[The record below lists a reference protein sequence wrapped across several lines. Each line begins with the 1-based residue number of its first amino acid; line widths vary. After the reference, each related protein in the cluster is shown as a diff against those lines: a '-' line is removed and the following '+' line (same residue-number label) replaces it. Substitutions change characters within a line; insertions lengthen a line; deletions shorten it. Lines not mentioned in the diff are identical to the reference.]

1 MRLAAALVLI
11 MVPSGAASLVHEAE
25 FASPLIM
32 LGDLD
37 LSFNG
42 RLLLLAGPGEAAA
55 FLDWRGQ
62 ITALQETQWQ
72 ARSTND
78 VLRTTEDGW
87 IPSADSWEGRN
98 VAMHASATKP
108 LAAMQ
113 MWADEIRVV
122 LYSGD
127 VHGSSERVASC
138 WGNLVDGNRSRS
150 PAWHRNPC
158 GEGEVGWRIGSPS
171 GARIEAMGLSYVE
184 LLGFDWS
191 CTSTDCPPSESVFG
205 TQADVV
211 PTPLASART
220 YTYAVMNG
228 ADGVLTINTTAD
240 ALYAAS
246 SVMAFSLDGVARL
259 PRYHGPLADPAGNQT
274 LRVEGLFAGTELSA
288 LPGGRFTG
296 TLSPPEVIFLD
307 ETPLGATGKTVAA
320 AATVG
325 LLALLA
331 KAVLGLLTRT
341 RARALRSPRRRE
353 LLSYIE
359 SHPGATFRELVRG
372 TDIPA
377 GTARHHVGVLKQAN
391 LIMEKPHN
399 QTLRYFE
406 NHGRFEDSW
415 NSVVLLRE
423 PELKSL
429 HAWLLRHN
437 GSTQKEILA
446 WAEGHGWSRST
457 AQHRLKRLE
466 NEGLV
471 SMRPM
476 GRWKCYTA
484 HKRAPVP
491 S

>member
-1 MRLAAALVLI
+1 MRLPAVLLLI

-32 LGDLD
+32 QGDLE

-42 RLLLLAGPGEAAA
+42 RLLLLAAPGEAET
-55 FLDWRGQ
+55 LLNWPGQ
-62 ITALQETQWQ
+62 LTAYQETQWQ

-78 VLRTTEDGW
+78 VLRATKDGW
-87 IPSADSWEGRN
+87 IPSAESWEGRD

-108 LAAMQ
+108 LAAIQ
-113 MWADEIRVV
+113 VWADEIRVV
-122 LYSGD
+122 LDSGD

-138 WGNLVDGNRSRS
+138 WGNLVDDNRSRS

-158 GEGEVGWRIGSPS
+158 AEGEVGWRFASPR
-171 GARIEAMGLSYVE
+171 GARIEAIGVSYVE
-184 LLGFDWS
+184 FLGFNWS

-211 PTPLASART
+211 PTPLASVRT
-220 YTYAVMNG
+220 YTYTVMNG
-228 ADGVLTINTTAD
+228 ANGVLAINTTTN

-259 PRYHGPLADPAGNQT
+259 PGYEGPLADPAGNQT
-274 LRVEGLFAGTELSA
+274 LRVDGLFAGTELSA
-288 LPGGRFTG
+288 LPGGRFTAK
-296 TLSPPEVIFLD
+296 LVPPEVIFLD
-307 ETPLGATGKTVAA
+307 ETPLGNAGTTVAA

-331 KAVLGLLTRT
+331 KVVLGLLTRT
-341 RARALRSPRRRE
+341 RAPALRSPRRRQ
-353 LLSYIE
+353 LMSYIE
-359 SHPGATFRELVRG
+359 LHPGATFRELVRG
-372 TDIPA
+372 TEIPA
-377 GTARHHVGVLKQAN
+377 GTARHHIVVLKQAN

-406 NHGRFEDSW
+406 NHGKFEDSW

-423 PELKSL
+423 PELNSL
-429 HAWLLRHN
+429 HKWLLRHD
-437 GSTQKEILA
+437 GSTQKDILA
-446 WAEGHGWSRST
+446 WAESEGWSRST

-466 NEGLV
+466 AEGLV

-476 GRWKCYTA
+476 GRWKTYTA
-484 HKRAPVP
+484 RERAPVP